1 MRRQT
6 IQPAGGKRKRKRS
19 ILRPGIAIIT
29 LGTVIRE
36 VIVRKPLAQLYQD
49 GTLGQIAPICEVCP
63 AALSPPESAVQ

>member
-6 IQPAGGKRKRKRS
+6 IQPAGGKHERKRS

-36 VIVRKPLAQLYQD
+36 VIVRKPLTQLYQD
-49 GTLGQIAPICEVCP
+49 GARSQIA
-63 AALSPPESAVQ
+63 